1 MVPLWVKYR
10 GTNWQPNDDRMF
22 PQDEVVNLPAL
33 PAASNPPTPAGVK
46 KKSKAIPIKRPD
58 GTIAPCP
65 GKTGPCEHDEKH
77 STDPVEP
84 KPQPSRSK
92 VENRPTDYPHPVVE
106 PKLQLSGKGGKAPET
121 AVEDGPSNTA
131 KPATIDPSPTMV
143 QTSPTV
149 DDPFTTGLNGSIAP
163 LMPNARAAP
172 GSVTHTSQR
181 PYPFLPPPY
190 RPQSWP
196 GSPQKMSV
204 QPWPAAS
211 IFPVDGVMPGGHH
224 FFRETSTGEPS
235 DYTPSEAGGTSAAS
249 SAIDPVDSPDRR
261 MTELGTEASPRP
273 ESPIKSMG
281 KGIRG
286 ADGQSKAG
294 ATSFVQA
301 DVDETPRAGRPSR
314 PKSTQEITPTAVPS
328 HKGKG
333 KGKKK
338 A

>member
-1 MVPLWVKYR
+1 MVPLWIKYR
-10 GTNWQPNDDRMF
+10 GPNWQPNDDRMF

-77 STDPVEP
+77 STGP
-84 KPQPSRSK
+84 
-92 VENRPTDYPHPVVE
+92 VE
-106 PKLQLSGKGGKAPET
+106 PKLQLSGKRGKERET
-121 AVEDGPSNTA
+121 TVEDGPSNTA

-149 DDPFTTGLNGSIAP
+149 DDPFSTGLSGSI
-163 LMPNARAAP
+163 AP

-235 DYTPSEAGGTSAAS
+235 DYTPSEAGGTSVAS

-286 ADGQSKAG
+286 TDGQSKAG
-294 ATSFVQA
+294 ATSFAQA